1 MRVGQYERAR
11 EERPRAKGV
20 LYVRRSA
27 RLYHYNLKK
36 RHCFYQLSTTLRCFS
51 ILNSRTHQ
59 NFHSPP
65 TDLSLRLILT
75 VRRAESSRRFADA
88 ARLAGTHANNLRVDR
103 STDAIENLA
112 VQFRQRV
119 RFVRARFL
127 EITNR
132 RRFDD
137 VANHESLH
145 RLVLGH
151 QRARRFAEHALD
163 LYNHAERTHARTTL
177 VSLNDAIKHHP
188 TRACTDKHLQIKD
201 ALAPDARTSTSS
213 LARLDASRAST
224 RRPTRRPTRIAR
236 AHESPSPIARLA
248 PPTRASHRAPRRV
261 ASRHPHALKSPSA
274 RHRTSFRHPSR
285 PHASRRR
292 VDASHDTNA
301 RATYIYTHVTTSTGR
316 LVTAVRTTFLR
327 HLELESVSRARS
339 G

>member
-1 MRVGQYERAR
+1 MPISLRSHASSSYRFRSPRANAHARQATMGECDVGQTSAATIRVYIITSSSSSLLLSVVYH
-11 EERPRAKGV
+11 AKM
-20 LYVRRSA
+20 L
-27 RLYHYNLKK
+27 
-36 RHCFYQLSTTLRCFS
+36 
-51 ILNSRTHQ
+51 LNSRTHQ

-65 TDLSLRLILT
+65 TDLSLRLFLT
-75 VRRAESSRRFADA
+75 VRRAESSRRFANA

-119 RFVRARFL
+119 GFVRARFL

-261 ASRHPHALKSPSA
+261 ASRHPRAHKSPSA
-274 RHRTSFRHPSR
+274 RHHHRSDIH
-285 PHASRRR
+285 
-292 VDASHDTNA
+292 
-301 RATYIYTHVTTSTGR
+301 
-316 LVTAVRTTFLR
+316 
-327 HLELESVSRARS
+327 RARTHRDAAS
-339 G
+339 THHTTQTRALHIYILT